1 MSVLFSLLSA
11 KGGWLQARH
20 AVVTQNLAN
29 ADTPGYAPRDLKAAG
44 FEDLLAR
51 ARSNDR
57 GLSLKATDARHIEAV
72 ALTPLRTDGRAVHG
86 YETSPAGN
94 EVLLEEQSEKLM
106 QTRLDY
112 ETTTNVYKKYL
123 GLLRTAIGGASS

>member
-20 AVVTQNLAN
+20 AVVTQNIAN
-29 ADTPGYAPRDLKAAG
+29 ADTPGYAPRDMKATG
-44 FEDLLAR
+44 FEGLLAQ
-51 ARSNDR
+51 ARSHDQ
-57 GLSLKATDARHIEAV
+57 GMTLKATDARHIAAKASP
-72 ALTPLRTDGRAVHG
+72 ALGPEGREVQG
-86 YETSPAGN
+86 YETSPSGN

-112 ETTTNVYKKYL
+112 EMTTNVYKKYL
-123 GLLRTAIGGASS
+123 GLLRTAIGSNSA